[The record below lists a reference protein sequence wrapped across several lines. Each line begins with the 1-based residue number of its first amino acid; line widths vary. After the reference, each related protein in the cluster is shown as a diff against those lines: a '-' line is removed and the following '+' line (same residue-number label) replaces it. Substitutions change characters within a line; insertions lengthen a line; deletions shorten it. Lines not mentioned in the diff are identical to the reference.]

1 MAIAA
6 LVGIVSG
13 VMLMRGP
20 ANLDARPAFD
30 AEPAR
35 EQPLEQMVRE
45 ASARAYSNSFVA
57 TNGMRMGLSAQASEP
72 AMLATDLPRER
83 LDRFSERDREAR

>member
-13 VMLMRGP
+13 VMLLRGP
-20 ANLDARPAFD
+20 ASLNARPSFD
-30 AEPAR
+30 AGR
-35 EQPLEQMVRE
+35 EQPIAQMVRE
-45 ASARAYSNSFVA
+45 ASSRAYSNSFVA
-57 TNGMRMGLSAQASEP
+57 ANGMRFGLSAQAAEP
-72 AMLATDLPRER
+72 AILSPDLPRER